1 MNEDI
6 TYCFVDCPHLKCER
20 NKKHIKLLIPH
31 SFADLTG
38 TGVCVAKKYKN
49 KKPKK
54 SAAAELIRAQG
65 EQMQRESADMWLK
78 RRGVKMEKRG
88 IG

>member
-1 MNEDI
+1 MNRRKDS
-6 TYCFVDCPHLKCER
+6 P
-20 NKKHIKLLIPH
+20 
-31 SFADLTG
+31 S
-38 TGVCVAKKYKN
+38 
-49 KKPKK
+49 KK

-88 IG
+88 MG